1 MAPYTDAKKHSFDE
15 MRNIVGSVAARYGVK
30 RIYLFGSRARGDE
43 CEGSDY
49 DFFIMPGKLR
59 GLIGLSGLISA
70 LADIRRRYKRDKN
83 KLMRHEYITPQ
94 VVSSPHDAFYADKE
108 NVSIYTAQGRICS
121 EFVMCYPPGIPIL
134 APGEIITRDIV
145 DYVRYAK
152 EKGCFLTGTEDPNV
166 ETVQVMIRG

>member
-70 LADIRRRYKRDKN
+70 LADALGADVDVIPDGSVMDKDIRNEILRDRRLVY
-83 KLMRHEYITPQ
+83 E
-94 VVSSPHDAFYADKE
+94 A
-108 NVSIYTAQGRICS
+108 
-121 EFVMCYPPGIPIL
+121 
-134 APGEIITRDIV
+134 
-145 DYVRYAK
+145 
-152 EKGCFLTGTEDPNV
+152 
-166 ETVQVMIRG
+166 